1 MRKKQRQRKP
11 CQVMEVDMKYFF
23 NFDVVR
29 CEKCGRFYYGRET
42 LICVRNKG
50 RYYFF

>member
-1 MRKKQRQRKP
+1 
-11 CQVMEVDMKYFF
+11 MKYFF

-50 RYYFF
+50 HYYFF